1 MTEPK
6 KEPAMD
12 VAIRYLEHRAR
23 TEKQVVTRLQ
33 EAGYTQDEI
42 NDCLTRLKDLHYV
55 DDTEYALSYLRRNLE
70 KRRGRLRFFRELKER
85 GIERDIAQQAIYL
98 FEDEENLDL
107 AELEKE
113 NAFLE
118 AERFLDDPAP
128 TEKERARAGRRL
140 ASLGYDT
147 SLIYHILGR
156 FGRRDLDA

>member
-1 MTEPK
+1 MSTYEYVRPADIE
-6 KEPAMD
+6 KESMR
-12 VAIRYLEHRAR
+12 II
-23 TEKQVVTRLQ
+23 
-33 EAGYTQDEI
+33 EA
-42 NDCLTRLKDLHYV
+42 
-55 DDTEYALSYLRRNLE
+55 
-70 KRRGRLRFFRELKER
+70 ELKER

-118 AERFLDDPAP
+118 AERYLDDPAP